1 MKKYL
6 IILFLC
12 FVNFYYSNCQNIS
25 DVIVSVYVDG
35 NKIDEKDRE
44 LLLKIKKQQEEE
56 IFLIQHNNKKVKF
69 SISYSEINKIDS
81 ISVQINSIAK
91 KRDVDIIESK
101 KSGTMFVTR
110 CIRCNEK
117 NIYRSIVTLHKSYY

>member
-12 FVNFYYSNCQNIS
+12 FVNFYYSSCQNIS

-44 LLLKIKKQQEEE
+44 LSIKIKKQKE
-56 IFLIQHNNKKVKF
+56 IFIIQYNNKKIKF

-101 KSGTMFVTR
+101 KSGTIFVSR
-110 CIRCNEK
+110 CIRCDEK
-117 NIYRSIVTLHKSYY
+117 VIYKSIVTLHKSYY